1 MFPLVWLEKKKGEN
15 KNGAKKKKNTK
26 QPISE
31 LAIQNFNWYCPGL
44 IAQLIE
50 VHRETGS

>member
-1 MFPLVWLEKKKGEN
+1 MFPLVWLEKKKEEN
-15 KNGAKKKKNTK
+15 KNGVKKKNTK
-26 QPISE
+26 QPISK
-31 LAIQNFNWYCPGL
+31 LAMQNFNWYCPGL